1 MAVGERIKYIR
12 NMRGMTQK
20 ELGLAVGFDENS
32 ADVRIAQ
39 YESGTRTPKEKMVD
53 TIADVLK
60 VSPRTLDVPDI
71 ESYVGLAHTLFTL
84 EDLYGLHIGEIDGE
98 ICLRL
103 DKSKRMTYVSMFDIF
118 LAWQQEAE
126 KLNNGEITE
135 DEYNTWRYNYPK
147 IEVERFEA
155 QRKNKK

>member
-12 NMRGMTQK
+12 NMRDMTQK

-39 YESGTRTPKEKMVD
+39 YESGTRTPKEKILD
-53 TIADVLK
+53 TIANILK
-60 VSPRTLDVPDI
+60 ISPRALDVPDI

-84 EDLYGLHIGEIDGE
+84 EDLYGLRIGEIDGE

-103 DKSKRMTYVSMFDIF
+103 DKSKRMIYVSMFDMF
-118 LAWQQEAE
+118 LAWQQESE
-126 KLNNGEITE
+126 KLKNGEITE
-135 DEYNTWRYNYPK
+135 DEYNTWRYNYPR
-147 IEVERFEA
+147 INNE
-155 QRKNKK
+155 NN